1 MKKKRIL
8 LVDDDADNLEMSAVI
23 LGDQYDAWACESTEE
38 ALRVVEEFRPD
49 LLVLDVRMHPSDGV
63 QCLEAIRAMPGY
75 DNIPAIALTA
85 LAGDEEKA
93 ALLKARFQEI
103 VTKPIL
109 YLASF
114 MIAIDRVLEAS
125 LPSQSEMSR
134 ESSAA

>member
-8 LVDDDADNLEMSAVI
+8 VVDDDADNLELSAVI
-23 LGDQYDAWACESTEE
+23 LGEQYDVRACASAEE

-85 LAGDEEKA
+85 LARDEEKA
-93 ALLKARFQEI
+93 ALLKARFQDI
-103 VTKPIL
+103 LTKPIL
-109 YLASF
+109 DLASF
-114 MIAIDRVLEAS
+114 MMAIDRVLEAS
-125 LPSQSEMSR
+125 LPSQCQTR